1 MYQSILLHGV
11 SSWTSRNLN
20 STYWNLDY
28 SFSSLS
34 FHFINNPKISIA
46 KIEAWGLS
54 LVASYVYVLTSEQFL
69 LSCLLFSYS
78 SKCMP
83 CWYDFLLIFCPA
95 SHIPEKYVAPLFPF
109 ANLTFHF
116 TSLID
121 FNCFWWYL
129 SSFYKA
135 SYKGY

>member
-1 MYQSILLHGV
+1 MYQGILLHDD
-11 SSWTSRNLN
+11 SNWTSRDSS
-20 STYWNLDY
+20 STYWNHDY

-34 FHFINNPKISIA
+34 FHCINNPEISIA
-46 KIEAWGLS
+46 KTEAWGLS
-54 LVASYVYVLTSEQFL
+54 LVASYVFVLTSEQFL

-78 SKCMP
+78 SKFTP

-95 SHIPEKYVAPLFPF
+95 SHILEKYVAPLFPL
-109 ANLTFHF
+109 ANLNFHF

-129 SSFYKA
+129 SSFDKA
-135 SYKGY
+135 PYEGY